1 MDFDPELIR
10 LLMDTFRVELEEQL
24 QIITDGLLQIEK
36 GVEGEARQHTLDGIF
51 RAAHNIKGAA
61 RGVEV
66 SDVAEIAHHLESL
79 FSVLKRQNTRP
90 APEAIDLCLESLDRM
105 REAMLAFSEQKS
117 PGFDVQK
124 LIARLDDFERAQ
136 QVPGEAAVLSQ
147 PAVEPVPEPLKQP
160 VQAESAPVAKPDAGG
175 QQARSEGVKV
185 NLEKLEKMAAQVEEL
200 QGAKIEMEDHMVT
213 LQQLRTRIQALSGM
227 WKHTAHSWSR
237 GSRAAMVP
245 AEMEALLKSATDR
258 ILELDGAA
266 TQMQR
271 NMRAS
276 TNRLSLLSAA
286 MQDDVRMMRL
296 VPVSTLL
303 RPMIR
308 SVRDIARELG
318 KQVEFEISGDE
329 IEMDRVVLDGLRD
342 PLVHLLRNAVDHG
355 LESPEQRAAQGK
367 AATGHLAV
375 RVHGEGSHIIIR
387 VEDDGAGISEE
398 QISATALR
406 KKIVTQAEL
415 DAMGREEVLGLI
427 FRPGFSSKEIITN
440 ISGRGVGLDVVLSN
454 LRSLKGAVH
463 IDTEEG
469 KGSTFTLRLPL
480 TLATDH
486 GLLVRAGGAVY
497 AIPTTSVDRVI
508 EIAPDQIIEVE
519 ASQALLLNGR
529 AIPLRDLAAVLQVE
543 GKEPFVQGLLSVVVV
558 SKGWN
563 AVAFVVE
570 EVVGEREVVIKPFRF
585 PLLAVRNVTG
595 GTLTGNGEVIMVLN
609 PADLVD
615 SALSAGASSYLGR
628 LGKTEEAVQVPAILV
643 VDDSITTRTLE
654 RSILMNVGYDV
665 TVAVDGRQAW
675 DILQNRAFDLVV
687 SDVEMPNMNGFEL
700 TEKIKSSERLR
711 GIPVIIVTSLASE
724 TDRRRGIEV
733 GADAYIVKGQFET
746 KALLDVVKQLV

>member
-36 GVEGEARQHTLDGIF
+36 GIEGENRQHTLDAIF

-90 APEAIDLCLESLDRM
+90 APEVIDLCLESLDRM
-105 REAMLAFSEQKS
+105 REAMLAFSDQK
-117 PGFDVQK
+117 PAAFDLPS
-124 LIARLDDFERAQ
+124 LIGRLDRFEKAQ
-136 QVPGEAAVLSQ
+136 QAPVSELAPAPAGPVPATEPVTKNTQ
-147 PAVEPVPEPLKQP
+147 VEPASMAKAETAG
-160 VQAESAPVAKPDAGG
+160 VQA
-175 QQARSEGVKV
+175 RNEGVKI

-200 QGAKIEMEDHMVT
+200 QGAKIEMEDHMVSM
-213 LQQLRTRIQALSGM
+213 QQLRSQIQALSGM
-227 WKHTAHSWSR
+227 WKHAAQSR
-237 GSRAAMVP
+237 NPGSRADSLP
-245 AEMEALLKSATDR
+245 AEVETLLKSTTDR
-258 ILELDGAA
+258 ILELDNAA
-266 TQMQR
+266 TRMHR
-271 NMRAS
+271 NMRSS
-276 TNRLSLLSAA
+276 TNHLSLLSVS
-286 MQDDVRMMRL
+286 MLDDIRMMRL

-318 KQVEFEISGDE
+318 KQVEFEITGDE

-355 LESPEQRAAQGK
+355 LESAEQRTAAGK
-367 AATGHLAV
+367 DAAGRLAV
-375 RVHGEGSHIIIR
+375 RVRGEGSHIVIR
-387 VEDDGAGISEE
+387 VEDDGAGISAEK
-398 QISATALR
+398 ISTTALR

-415 DAMGREEVLGLI
+415 DAMGHDEVLGLI

-454 LRSLKGAVH
+454 LRSLKGSVN

-469 KGSTFTLRLPL
+469 RGTTFTLRLPL

-486 GLLVRAGGAVY
+486 GLLVKAGGAVY
-497 AIPTTSVDRVI
+497 AIPTTSVDRVL
-508 EIAPDQIIEVE
+508 EITPAEITEVE
-519 ASQALLLNGR
+519 ASQVLLLNGR

-543 GKEPFVQGLLSVVVV
+543 SNEPFSPEQLSVVVV
-558 SKGWN
+558 SKGWD

-570 EVVGEREVVIKPFRF
+570 DVVGEREVVIKPFRY
-585 PLLAVRNVTG
+585 PLLSVRNVTG

-609 PADLVD
+609 PSDLVD
-615 SALSAGASSYLGR
+615 SALRAGTSASLGR
-628 LGKTEEAVQVPAILV
+628 IGKDEETAQVPAILV

-675 DILQNRAFDLVV
+675 DILQTRAFDLVV

-700 TEKIKSSERLR
+700 TDKIRNSERLR
-711 GIPVIIVTSLASE
+711 STPVIIVTSLASE
-724 TDRRRGIEV
+724 ADRKRGIEV

-746 KALLDVVKQLV
+746 KVLLDVVKQLV